1 MKPIKDSEE
10 DWKATLAKIKNPVAR
25 RFYEQGRAFIRQNGG
40 AAFELEAGT
49 EEHKAWA
56 KYFAALGWAPTIFG
70 EMQQA
75 VKDGAKRSMTVPSQ
89 WPEWFE
95 GQIAA

>member
-1 MKPIKDSEE
+1 
-10 DWKATLAKIKNPVAR
+10 
-25 RFYEQGRAFIRQNGG
+25 
-40 AAFELEAGT
+40 
-49 EEHKAWA
+49 
-56 KYFAALGWAPTIFG
+56 
-70 EMQQA
+70 MQQA

>member
-1 MKPIKDSEE
+1 MKDRLDPEE
-10 DWKATLAKIKNPVAR
+10 AWKASLAKIKNPVAR

-40 AAFELEAGT
+40 AAYELEAGT

-56 KYFAALGWAPTIFG
+56 KYFAALGWAPTIFS